1 MFVELVLFID
11 EFRNL
16 KLFADVVETDRWHRV
31 VVVVVVVVAIGRRR
45 RVTSVAVAIG
55 NEDAVSVR
63 SRRCHVGRY
72 RASQLVDDVRMRVM
86 QRRLT

>member
-16 KLFADVVETDRWHRV
+16 KLFADVVETDRWHR